1 MCSISCD
8 ERQRLRRPV
17 FFDSASTHGHSPL
30 FEIYT
35 GQGFDALASGG
46 YLSPQQEVAMDRPV
60 FQPLAEIEIDAV
72 TPSNHG
78 FTLTGQGAGPD
89 RAEYRVDL
97 HFELPLDSRTRTV
110 LGELLSQADITISRR
125 TSEAPETLRPPLRSL
140 RSRSARNS

>member
-97 HFELPLDSRTRTV
+97 HFELPLDSRTRAV
-110 LGELLSQADITISRR
+110 LGGLLSQADLTISRR
-125 TSEAPETLRPPLRSL
+125 TVEAPALRPPVRSL
-140 RSRSARNS
+140 RNRSARNS

>member
-1 MCSISCD
+1 MSANASGARYSLIP
-8 ERQRLRRPV
+8 RLPT
-17 FFDSASTHGHSPL
+17 ATPPL
-30 FEIYT
+30 SEMYT

-97 HFELPLDSRTRTV
+97 HFELPLDSRTRAV
-110 LGELLSQADITISRR
+110 LGDRKSTRLNSSHVSISYAVFCLKKKNYL
-125 TSEAPETLRPPLRSL
+125 TQSIVYAKV
-140 RSRSARNS
+140 

>member
-1 MCSISCD
+1 M
-8 ERQRLRRPV
+8 ERP
-17 FFDSASTHGHSPL
+17 A
-30 FEIYT
+30 
-35 GQGFDALASGG
+35 
-46 YLSPQQEVAMDRPV
+46 
-60 FQPLAEIEIDAV
+60 FQPRAEIGIDAV

-78 FTLTGQGAGPD
+78 FTLTGQGVRPD

>member
-1 MCSISCD
+1 
-8 ERQRLRRPV
+8 
-17 FFDSASTHGHSPL
+17 
-30 FEIYT
+30 
-35 GQGFDALASGG
+35 
-46 YLSPQQEVAMDRPV
+46 MDRPV

-97 HFELPLDSRTRTV
+97 HFELPLDGRTRAV
-110 LGELLSQADITISRR
+110 LGGLLSQADLTIFRR
-125 TSEAPETLRPPLRSL
+125 TLEAPGVLRPPVRSL